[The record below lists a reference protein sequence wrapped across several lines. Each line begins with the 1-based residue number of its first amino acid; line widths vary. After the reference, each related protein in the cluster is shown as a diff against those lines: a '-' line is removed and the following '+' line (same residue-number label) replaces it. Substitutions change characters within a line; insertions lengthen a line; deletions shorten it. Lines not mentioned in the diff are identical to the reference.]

1 MERKTTITV
10 GGRPFHDYVRAQK
23 EWSER
28 TFGPGTREKGV
39 IDHITKELK
48 EITNAAPADKLDE
61 WIDIIILGIDGA
73 WRCGATPDQVAEALA
88 AKQAKNFARV
98 WPDWRTMSEDQAIEH
113 DRSVEMP
120 ALPYICH
127 VCQTQQH
134 AFGFCASCG
143 RDTVIANPACL
154 GDGWEK

>member
-1 MERKTTITV
+1 MSSYDWRQGHFV
-10 GGRPFHDYVRAQK
+10 GHVRRQM

-48 EITNAAPADKLDE
+48 EVANAAPEDKLSE

-73 WRCGATPDQVAEALA
+73 WRCIEASEQSTAPEQVAEALA
-88 AKQAKNFARV
+88 AKQARNFARR

-113 DRSVEMP
+113 DRTADEP
-120 ALPYICH
+120 H
-127 VCQTQQH
+127 VHTYNCD
-134 AFGFCASCG
+134 CG
-143 RDTVIANPACL
+143 SPTVF
-154 GDGWEK
+154 

>member
-1 MERKTTITV
+1 MSIYVTGGAEQDETLERS
-10 GGRPFHDYVRAQK
+10 FAAYVRAQK

-39 IDHITKELK
+39 IDHIRKELK
-48 EITNAAPADKLDE
+48 EVANAATPAEKLAE

-73 WRCGATPDQVAEALA
+73 WRTGATSEEVAEALS

-113 DRSVEMP
+113 DRSAEVVAHRHSP
-120 ALPYICH
+120 
-127 VCQTQQH
+127 
-134 AFGFCASCG
+134 GCG
-143 RDTVIANPACL
+143 HFNGEYEL
-154 GDGWEK
+154 